1 MNSKLAE
8 NASLNKDLSIS
19 GLRAAYTNGELTP
32 EELFSFIRSKSKHFE
47 EHNIWIKLLSEDE
60 LKPYLDALKLLDL
73 ATAPLWGIPFA
84 LKDNIDLAGITTT
97 AACEAFAYIPDESS
111 TVAKKLIAA
120 GAIPI
125 GKANLD
131 QFATGLNGTRSPWGA
146 CRSSFNPDYVSGGS
160 SSGSAVSVA
169 LGMVSFSLG
178 TDTAGSG
185 RVPAGFNNLIG
196 VKPTRGL
203 LSTSG
208 VVPACRSLDCVNI
221 FANNVDDANSVLSVA
236 EGFDSTD
243 GYSRGNPYKNNYRH
257 YGCWSGALQVGVLAA
272 EDLRFF
278 GDTQYEKAYE
288 KTVEVLQA
296 QGFNTIEINYA
307 PFDEVACLLYEGPW
321 VAERYL
327 ATLPLIK
334 ENPASLNE
342 TVRAIIEPGGL
353 PRATDFFLAEYRLH
367 KLKLECM
374 KQLKKIDCLL
384 TPTAGRHFT
393 ISEMHDNP
401 IVHNSELGY
410 YTNFVNL
417 LDLSAVSVPTLLTE
431 QGMPFGI
438 TVVGEAFEDR
448 RLLSIANRIQQ
459 LFPLPMGAQTLSQ
472 PLLSQSFVSNARTI
486 DVVVCGA
493 HMQGLPLNW
502 QLSERGGEF
511 KKAMKTASVYR
522 LYRLAEEEPSRPALV
537 RDEAN
542 GRAIEV
548 EVWSLPSEE
557 LGSFLAAI
565 AQPLGLGKVELSDGN
580 YLSGFV
586 CAEGMRGDSEDITSC
601 GGWRSYLA
609 AK

>member
-1 MNSKLAE
+1 
-8 NASLNKDLSIS
+8 
-19 GLRAAYTNGELTP
+19 
-32 EELFSFIRSKSKHFE
+32 
-47 EHNIWIKLLSEDE
+47 
-60 LKPYLDALKLLDL
+60 
-73 ATAPLWGIPFA
+73 
-84 LKDNIDLAGITTT
+84 
-97 AACEAFAYIPDESS
+97 
-111 TVAKKLIAA
+111 
-120 GAIPI
+120 
-125 GKANLD
+125 
-131 QFATGLNGTRSPWGA
+131 
-146 CRSSFNPDYVSGGS
+146 
-160 SSGSAVSVA
+160 
-169 LGMVSFSLG
+169 
-178 TDTAGSG
+178 
-185 RVPAGFNNLIG
+185 
-196 VKPTRGL
+196 
-203 LSTSG
+203 
-208 VVPACRSLDCVNI
+208 
-221 FANNVDDANSVLSVA
+221 
-236 EGFDSTD
+236 
-243 GYSRGNPYKNNYRH
+243 
-257 YGCWSGALQVGVLAA
+257 
-272 EDLRFF
+272 
-278 GDTQYEKAYE
+278 
-288 KTVEVLQA
+288 
-296 QGFNTIEINYA
+296 
-307 PFDEVACLLYEGPW
+307 
-321 VAERYL
+321 
-327 ATLPLIK
+327 
-334 ENPASLNE
+334 
-342 TVRAIIEPGGL
+342 
-353 PRATDFFLAEYRLH
+353 
-367 KLKLECM
+367 
-374 KQLKKIDCLL
+374 
-384 TPTAGRHFT
+384 
-393 ISEMHDNP
+393 
-401 IVHNSELGY
+401 
-410 YTNFVNL
+410 
-417 LDLSAVSVPTLLTE
+417 VSVPTLLTE